1 MARHKSQL
9 LNENQEHF
17 VDGILSGLSQTA
29 AAAAIEGNING
40 TVMMNIPKVQAEI
53 ARARQEIQDVTLLKR
68 VDTINGILDGINM
81 AKMMADP
88 ANVIKG
94 WVEIGKI
101 LGHYAP
107 EVKKIQLSTGEARL
121 RNRMESLSDEDLY
134 RIANGEII
142 EGELVHGE

>member
-9 LNENQEHF
+9 LNENQEQF

-142 EGELVHGE
+142 EGEIVHGE